1 MHLGVV
7 RGAVAIALAVT
18 TVAGVSTSAAADH
31 RPPVPTKAQVEH
43 ARAVVAQRAGDVA
56 SLRAQLAVAN
66 NQLDDAS
73 QKAEIAAEAY
83 NGALYR
89 LQLAQAETAKAK
101 ADAAA
106 AAAQVEQQRAGIATL
121 VTQSYQ
127 EGTQLGGM
135 TAFLGADGIDSVMT
149 RVGAVQSVADS
160 MQARFDQYTA
170 LNVLARVAT
179 AKAQRIERAQTR
191 LTEKAATLRDAAAQ
205 AANEAQSKAAQI
217 TQQRHDLI
225 LKLAAAQKVAVHL
238 AVRRQQ
244 HLERVAEVRAAAAAA
259 EKAKHDAEEQAKNS
273 SSHEDENLPQEGG
286 WDLPGLSSPNGTT
299 AGATKAIAY
308 AKAQLGDPYVWAAA
322 GPDKWDCSGL
332 TMMSWKSG
340 GVALPHYSAAQYQ
353 LTVHIGV
360 GDLRPGDLVF
370 WGTSPNTIHH
380 VAMYIGNGQIIQA
393 PRTGSY
399 VEISGMYDW
408 IPPNFFGRP

>member
-1 MHLGVV
+1 VLSVN
-7 RGAVAIALAVT
+7 GA
-18 TVAGVSTSAAADH
+18 AGADSH
-31 RPPVPTKAQVEH
+31 DPGPTKAQVEH

-56 SLRAQLAVAN
+56 SLEAQLVVAN
-66 NQLDDAS
+66 NQLQIAG

-83 NGALYR
+83 NGVLFR
-89 LQLAQAETAKAK
+89 LQQARAETAKAK

-106 AAAQVEQQRAGIATL
+106 AAQHVEAQRAGIAAL

-127 EGTQLGGM
+127 GQALAGVS
-135 TAFLGADGIDSVMT
+135 AFLSAEGVDAVMG
-149 RVGAVQSVADS
+149 RVGAVQSAADS
-160 MQARFDQYTA
+160 MQAKFDGYTA
-170 LNVLARVAT
+170 LNVLARVAR
-179 AKAQRIERAQTR
+179 AKA
-191 LTEKAATLRDAAAQ
+191 EKAVRVEAALAKKSAKLRDAAAQ
-205 AANEAQSKAAQI
+205 AANDAQVKANQIGAQR
-217 TQQRHDLI
+217 TELVHQ
-225 LKLAAAQKVAVHL
+225 LAAAQKISVKL
-238 AVRRQQ
+238 AASRQR
-244 HLERVAEVRAAAAAA
+244 HLEQVAQARAAAAAA
-259 EKAKHDAEEQAKNS
+259 AKAKHDAEEKAKNTDS
-273 SSHEDENLPQEGG
+273 GDHELENLPEEGG
-286 WDLPGLSSPNGTT
+286 WDLPGLSRPNGTVT
-299 AGATKAIAY
+299 GASKAIAF
-308 AKAQLGDPYVWAAA
+308 AKQQLGEPYLWAAA

-332 TMMSWKSG
+332 TMMAWKAG

-380 VAMYIGNGQIIQA
+380 VAMYIGDGKIIQA